1 MTRTE
6 SGQNMTMNVKIFSK
20 VIKAQGRLLLP
31 AKMEKQ
37 RPDFILLPEPTNV
50 LDQVRETDSGQAM
63 KGNDTREMREKKM

>member
-20 VIKAQGRLLLP
+20 VIKAQGRLLLR

-37 RPDFILLPEPTNV
+37 RPDLSSFLNQPTFWTKYV
-50 LDQVRETDSGQAM
+50 KQTLGTKQ
-63 KGNDTREMREKKM
+63 

>member
-37 RPDFILLPEPTNV
+37 RPDLASFLNQPTFWTKYVKQTLGTKQCRATLPE
-50 LDQVRETDSGQAM
+50 R
-63 KGNDTREMREKKM
+63 